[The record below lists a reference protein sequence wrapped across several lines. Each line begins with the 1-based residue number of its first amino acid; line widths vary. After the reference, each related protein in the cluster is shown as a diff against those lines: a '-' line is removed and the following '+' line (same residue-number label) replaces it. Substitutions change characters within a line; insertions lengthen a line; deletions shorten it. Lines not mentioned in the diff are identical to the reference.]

1 MGVLPYSLVLVLPLI
16 PVSAEV
22 TFTDPAQIEESTVFP
37 MVVGLILIN
46 IARKENQTWSLFRD
60 KLVPM
65 MDSVLS
71 GSYKTN
77 IHLVVITDAWTLPG
91 KYNEGPSCTDQSSLI
106 IRGWLCDGQHC
117 VLVYHYE
124 PHTEG
129 WIFPQE
135 KIKTEKIIQSKVF
148 LCGHR

>member
-1 MGVLPYSLVLVLPLI
+1 MAVLPYSLVMLLPLI
-16 PVSAEV
+16 PVSAEL

-77 IHLVVITDAWTLPG
+77 IHFVVITDTWTLPG
-91 KYNEGPSCTDQSSLI
+91 KYNEGLSCNDKFLI
-106 IRGWLCDGQHC
+106 IRGRLCDGQHC
-117 VLVYHYE
+117 GLVYNNEH
-124 PHTEG
+124 HTEG
-129 WIFPQE
+129 RIFPQK